1 MSPAERIAARY
12 PDPRRPWLKWV
23 VALIV
28 LPLLGFWLWIS
39 VVRSNPP
46 LTAQVTT
53 FTVTGSNS
61 IDISLMIDRSSPTV
75 SGRCL
80 VQAAAQGGDRHR
92 RRRGSPAAAQGGEQ
106 VGEVWYAVAPA
117 ERAVTQEQLSLRTY
131 RPPVTATVG
140 QCRTD

>member
-80 VQAAAQGGDRHR
+80 VQAAAQGG
-92 RRRGSPAAAQGGEQ
+92 EQ